1 LGEVDLFFSV
11 DSMQHVELHTL
22 IAYWLNA
29 AASLRVGGHI
39 VMTVATC
46 TTAKGFSR
54 LLDEAAWC
62 YGGTR
67 PSHQFYFLS
76 KEVVHYCLG
85 QLGFEVL
92 RLEEGRD
99 INVVARKVR
108 PVAVV
113 LQPVP

>member
-1 LGEVDLFFSV
+1 LKL
-11 DSMQHVELHTL
+11 
-22 IAYWLNA
+22 
-29 AASLRVGGHI
+29 GGHI

-46 TTAKGFSR
+46 TTEKGFSR

-108 PVAVV
+108 PVPFV
-113 LQPVP
+113 LQPVR